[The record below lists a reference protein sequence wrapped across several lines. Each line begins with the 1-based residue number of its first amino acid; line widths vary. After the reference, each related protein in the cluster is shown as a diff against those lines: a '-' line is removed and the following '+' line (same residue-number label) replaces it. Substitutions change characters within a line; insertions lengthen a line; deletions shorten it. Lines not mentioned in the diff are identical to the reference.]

1 MGATE
6 AEMQAAEAARKT
18 LWNAFL
24 QQRIRLRGHLEGNLP
39 ADIDPLEMRQGG
51 IKIFEGILEVFL
63 TRKNGPCPMCGGKDR
78 WRFTDIDGK
87 GTWWCNGCRG
97 GNGFALAM

>member
-51 IKIFEGILEVFL
+51 IKIFEGILEVYAAA
-63 TRKNGPCPMCGGKDR
+63 R
-78 WRFTDIDGK
+78 
-87 GTWWCNGCRG
+87 
-97 GNGFALAM
+97 FALTTMSIAMRTKSKSFCLAIQHAAGEKRGSTGTRSS